1 MAKPSERL
9 AWGLQGRSRI
19 RFEASIGPA
28 LVGVFPQNPAPPDP
42 SSVPAPDP
50 TWMPAPITCGVG
62 GQITLGFRHVSEYRP
77 LGDSFFW
84 KLVKIPVIGWL
95 LFAPL
100 VPIILVQSSV
110 VSGDQIGLDLRFAVL
125 GPCGAEG
132 ARYTLGLR
140 PVLRFGRYDSRVRL
154 PSILGMILPE
164 PMLILE
170 ANQTPQLELGFLR
183 LPIAVLLTPRLG
195 IEVEPSLGYRV
206 SYVPSLPSSFTL
218 NLGVGLVLR

>member
-1 MAKPSERL
+1 M
-9 AWGLQGRSRI
+9 

-42 SSVPAPDP
+42 SSVPPPDP

-140 PVLRFGRYDSRVRL
+140 PVLRFGRDDSRVRL

-195 IEVEPSLGYRV
+195 IEVEPSLGYRL
-206 SYVPSLPSSFTL
+206 SYVPSLPSSITL